1 MTSPRPQEVSL
12 ARLLRVY
19 ETKAAAADA
28 AAAAAAAD
36 PDADPDDD
44 AWRRGPKPTQHLEA
58 MRALLA
64 EVTSADASAGAA
76 YAKRVDAIAARVIPH
91 APPAYCAMT
100 SAAGAASAASAVVA
114 SGPAPWRRKPR
125 DAPPATATA
134 TATAPRRRRGDDVG
148 VASRRGKGWSDR
160 DRDRGGFAVELG
172 EDGAKA
178 LARHR
183 DLQEGLT
190 DELASLA
197 GGVKANAL
205 AMEASLR
212 ASRSE
217 LDAAED
223 QLSRNLHGVKR
234 EVGRQSAA
242 YARGRGTG
250 CWTWLVLLLVGALFT
265 WMVVFTRFTHD
276 RTRVKIA

>member
-1 MTSPRPQEVSL
+1 MSS
-12 ARLLRVY
+12 RL
-19 ETKAAAADA
+19 
-28 AAAAAAAD
+28 
-36 PDADPDDD
+36 
-44 AWRRGPKPTQHLEA
+44 
-58 MRALLA
+58 
-64 EVTSADASAGAA
+64 
-76 YAKRVDAIAARVIPH
+76 
-91 APPAYCAMT
+91 
-100 SAAGAASAASAVVA
+100 
-114 SGPAPWRRKPR
+114 
-125 DAPPATATA
+125 
-134 TATAPRRRRGDDVG
+134 
-148 VASRRGKGWSDR
+148 SR
-160 DRDRGGFAVELG
+160 
-172 EDGAKA
+172 
-178 LARHR
+178 
-183 DLQEGLT
+183 
-190 DELASLA
+190 